1 VGEIAV
7 NEQAKGHG
15 HVTPNPNGDKAR
27 CGGPKICKVCMA
39 ELAALKAQQVGAAL
53 EAERVAF
60 EAKHEGF
67 DLAREAFSGEY
78 FNQALK
84 LRWQGWQARA
94 QLAAPAGVSDLDWAM
109 HLLSDRWP
117 ESYELVEVE
126 VFADWLRELLAAAPS
141 PAPAS
146 EVWMI
151 TTVKQLEQ
159 ALDSVPSFHDLSAEL
174 IAPAM
179 LEHLRS
185 VITTGEY
192 GDPYQGAR
200 EDLAI
205 WKRRALEAE
214 TKIREQDQ
222 IIENLGNALNAEN
235 GPTFM
240 GEPVLKPASADHV
253 EEARH
258 MVSGVPVYQL
268 QCREIGEGDWC
279 PADLRH
285 YTYCQKSPEMDTRI
299 VEVEPASDVVQVPR
313 ELLERIVSVYFNSII
328 DAAYWTDAD
337 VEMHTLRA
345 LLNGGRV

>member
-1 VGEIAV
+1 M
-7 NEQAKGHG
+7 NKEQ
-15 HVTPNPNGDKAR
+15 N
-27 CGGPKICKVCMA
+27 
-39 ELAALKAQQVGAAL
+39 AAL

-60 EAKHEGF
+60 DKWFRCEQMIADHIDTTF
-67 DLAREAFSGEY
+67 ISSAFLPY
-78 FNQALK
+78 RA
-84 LRWQGWQARA
+84 WQARA
-94 QLAAPAGVSDLDWAM
+94 QLAAPAGVVLPSENAVM
-109 HLLSDRWP
+109 R
-117 ESYELVEVE
+117 VV
-126 VFADWLRELLAAAPS
+126 LREMGGSRHIRGTSNWCADVGVAVLNEVRRLNAAAPS

-151 TTVKQLEQ
+151 PTVKQLEQ

-313 ELLERIVSVYFNSII
+313 ELLEILAK
-328 DAAYWTDAD
+328 DAGPKLITARRDAI
-337 VEMHTLRA
+337 A